1 MQRRQPA
8 SRIAALAAAMLLG
21 ACAQPGTPPADAVS
35 DEVLASPSSAG
46 ARLRPM
52 PWRPLEVRT
61 DCSFRDEAGYATRIT
76 LAVAQSRVETFSAVV
91 DIPQRGRC
99 SFHGPFV
106 QTREKPSVRLQADDG
121 CTVDIFEQGNAVTVG
136 FANCAAR
143 CTRGAFD
150 YLWPII
156 VDRSNGQ
163 CH

>member
-8 SRIAALAAAMLLG
+8 SRIAALTAAMLLG

-35 DEVLASPSSAG
+35 DEALASPSSAG

-52 PWRPLEVRT
+52 PWRPLEVRS